1 MKHALLGIL
10 LGFILIGCGY
20 KPTSYYAKSAL
31 GSRIYAEVAISRQD
45 PQNSVII
52 KDSVN
57 EAIVGRFGARLV
69 PKEEAETVLNVK
81 IASVGFAPLV
91 YDKYGYVI
99 AYKTIVQLDITATQQ
114 GKSEQLKTSG
124 EYDFS
129 IESNSVISDSKRF
142 EAIRY
147 AADSALDEFVSKVAI
162 KGLYR
167 GNNH

>member
-1 MKHALLGIL
+1 MKRTLLGIL

-20 KPTSYYAKSAL
+20 KPASYYAKSAL
-31 GSRIYAEVAISRQD
+31 GSRIYAEVVISRQD

-57 EAIVGRFGARLV
+57 EAIVSRFGSKLV
-69 PKEEAETVLNVK
+69 TKEEAQTLLNVR
-81 IASVGFAPLV
+81 IASVGFIPVV
-91 YDKYGYVI
+91 YDKYGYVV
-99 AYKTIVQLDITATQQ
+99 AYKTVVQLDITATQD
-114 GKSEQLKTSG
+114 GKSELFKTSG

-147 AADSALDEFVSKVAI
+147 AANEALDEFVSKVAI

-167 GNNH
+167 GDNH